1 MGHRREDLNAV
12 EISNRIAKYFNFLL
26 ELEERL
32 TTEKIRPDKNL
43 RILITSNI
51 DYLQIEETKYTTFI
65 NGRKSQYYDDLL
77 NAADRVI
84 LFIDSKL
91 EQLSKEENK

>member
-51 DYLQIEETKYTTFI
+51 DYLQIEEIKYTIIT